1 MKISKTSFMT
11 LLLAVIMFLPLN
23 IAMAKNIM
31 GEHWQILAASK
42 AGTFTYDENSL
53 KPIPVNVAPKDIVIM
68 GADAAAY
75 IDDQSFLGL
84 VDESLQKKVKKDESI
99 KKVAL
104 HLNLN
109 LSDRTYKIT
118 EASIFSNTGK
128 LIEKKKLTPKFQ
140 AIPAN
145 TFVAVLCDKAQA
157 LVASWQKA
165 AEPKRSDC
173 LLSDAPDYATP
184 AQKAKEK

>member
-68 GADAAAY
+68 GVDAAAY
-75 IDDQSFLGL
+75 
-84 VDESLQKKVKKDESI
+84 LQKKVKKEKNN

-157 LVASWQKA
+157 LVATWQKA